1 MCESKAMFEN
11 IIYAGSG
18 IGRAAHLRRDAAGLA
33 KLAGES
39 KALLAP
45 MWKGSNLVLTG
56 PEPRAVLLPAAG
68 LREAMA
74 ASAETVFLGLKGK
87 APVFASDLTPLSD
100 EEGGPSLG
108 PGTAFVNL
116 REMGPLLP
124 AAEAALLAQA
134 KGLLHWHRTARF
146 CGQCG
151 APTVSEQG
159 GHQRRCTK
167 AGCETVVFP
176 RTDPAVI
183 MLVIDENRGRALL
196 GRAPRFPAGM
206 YATLAGF
213 VEPGET
219 LEEAVIREVHEETGI
234 TADRAIYVG
243 SQPWPFPASLML
255 AFYARARSFDI
266 TRDAHE
272 LEDVRWFT
280 RQEVLGFE
288 SQGMFLPRRDSIA
301 YQLIKRWLDEG

>member
-1 MCESKAMFEN
+1 MFEN

-18 IGRAAHLRRDAAGLA
+18 VGRASHLRRDAGHLA
-33 KLAGES
+33 HLAGES
-39 KALLAP
+39 RALLVP
-45 MWKGSNLVLTG
+45 MWKGNSLVLTG
-56 PEPRAVLLPAAG
+56 AEPRAVLLPAAG

-74 ASAETVFLGLKGK
+74 AAAETVFLGLMDG

-100 EEGGPSLG
+100 DEAGPSLG

-116 REMGPLLP
+116 REIGPVLP
-124 AAEAALLAQA
+124 GREAAILAQA
-134 KGLLHWHRTARF
+134 KGLLHWHRQARF
-146 CGQCG
+146 CGVCG
-151 APTVSEQG
+151 SPTFSEQG
-159 GHQRRCTK
+159 GHQRRCTQPSC
-167 AGCETVVFP
+167 GTVVFP

-183 MLVIDENRGRALL
+183 MLVIDENRHRALL

-219 LEEAVIREVHEETGI
+219 LEEAVAREVAEEAGI
-234 TADRAIYVG
+234 EVDRVIYAG

-255 AFYARARSFDI
+255 AFFARARSFKI

-280 RQEVLGFE
+280 RDEVLAFE
-288 SQGMFLPRRDSIA
+288 SKGMFLPRRDSIA
-301 YQLIKRWLDEG
+301 YQLISRWLEQG

>member
-1 MCESKAMFEN
+1 MFEN
-11 IIYAGSG
+11 VIYAGSG
-18 IGRAAHLRRDAAGLA
+18 LERASHLRKDTALLA
-33 KLAGES
+33 RLAGDS
-39 KALLAP
+39 KALLVP
-45 MWKGSNLVLTG
+45 MWKGNNLVLTG
-56 PEPRAVLLPAAG
+56 AEARAVLLPAAG

-74 ASAETVFLGLKGK
+74 ASAETVFLGQMDQ
-87 APVFASDLTPLSD
+87 APVFASDLSPLSD

-116 REMGPLLP
+116 REIGPVLP
-124 AAEAALLAQA
+124 AREAAVLAQA
-134 KGLLHWHRTARF
+134 KGLLHWHRQARF
-146 CGQCG
+146 CGMCG
-151 APTVSEQG
+151 SPTISEQG
-159 GHQRRCTK
+159 GHQRRCAK

-196 GRAPRFPAGM
+196 GRAHRFPAGM

-219 LEEAVIREVHEETGI
+219 LEEAVAREVKEETGI
-234 TADRAIYVG
+234 DADRVIYAG

-255 AFYARARSFDI
+255 AFYARARNFDI
-266 TRDAHE
+266 VRDAHE
-272 LEDVRWFT
+272 LEDARWFT
-280 RQEVLGFE
+280 REQVMNFE
-288 SQGMFLPRRDSIA
+288 RDGMFLPRRDSIA

>member
-1 MCESKAMFEN
+1 MFEN

-18 IGRAAHLRRDAAGLA
+18 LGRASHLRRDTALLA
-33 KLAGES
+33 RMAGES
-39 KALLAP
+39 RALLVP
-45 MWKGSNLVLTG
+45 MWKGDSLVVTG
-56 PEPRAVLLPAAG
+56 TEPRAVLLPAAG

-74 ASAETVFLGLKGK
+74 ASAETVFLGLLDQ

-100 EEGGPSLG
+100 EEGGPALG

-116 REMGPLLP
+116 REIGPVLP
-124 AAEAALLAQA
+124 AREAAILAQA
-134 KGLLHWHRTARF
+134 KGLLHWHRLARF
-146 CGQCG
+146 CGSCG
-151 APTVSEQG
+151 APTISEQG
-159 GHQRRCTK
+159 GHQRRCTRS
-167 AGCETVVFP
+167 GCETVVFP

-219 LEEAVIREVHEETGI
+219 LEEAVAREVHEEAGVEV
-234 TADRAIYVG
+234 DRVIYAG

-255 AFYARARSFDI
+255 AFYARARSFKI

-272 LEDVRWFT
+272 VEDVRWFT
-280 RQEVLGFE
+280 RDEVLNFE
-288 SQGMFLPRRDSIA
+288 KTGMFLPRRDSIA
-301 YQLIKRWLDEG
+301 YQLIQRWLEEG

>member
-1 MCESKAMFEN
+1 MFEN

-18 IGRAAHLRRDAAGLA
+18 LGRASHLRRDTAYLA
-33 KLAGES
+33 QLAGES
-39 KALLAP
+39 RSLLVP
-45 MWKGSNLVLTG
+45 MWKGNNLLVTG
-56 PEPRAVLLPAAG
+56 ADPRAVLLPAAQ

-74 ASAETVFLGLKGK
+74 ASAETVFLGLMDG
-87 APVFASDLTPLSD
+87 AAVFASDLTPLSD
-100 EEGGPSLG
+100 EDGGPPLG

-124 AAEAALLAQA
+124 AREAAILAQA
-134 KGLLHWHRTARF
+134 KGLLHWHRQALF
-146 CGQCG
+146 CGTCG

-159 GHQRRCTK
+159 GHQRRCTRS
-167 AGCETVVFP
+167 GCETVVFP

-196 GRAPRFPAGM
+196 GRAHRFPAGM

-219 LEEAVIREVHEETGI
+219 LEEAVAREVAEEAGVKV
-234 TADRAIYVG
+234 DRVIYAG
-243 SQPWPFPASLML
+243 SQPWPFPSSLML
-255 AFYARARSFDI
+255 AFFARALSFEV
-266 TRDAHE
+266 TRDPHE

-280 RQEVLGFE
+280 RDEVLGFE
-288 SQGMFLPRRDSIA
+288 KKGFFLPRRDSIA
-301 YQLIKRWLDEG
+301 YQLITRWLEQG